1 MFQEGC
7 GFVGKERLATPE
19 CHNVMY
25 MLAVHQ
31 HFTFTDQTT
40 SLDQWPKVKSWF
52 NIIDSTE
59 VCLPPFQSIAFRI
72 YLSSIMTSASCAVA
86 GIRRDPQVDGKGRKK
101 SFAEKQLWGST
112 KSVVGQSRS
121 YVLLYEKRNEKVEI

>member
-72 YLSSIMTSASCAVA
+72 NPSSIMTSASCAVA
-86 GIRRDPQVDGKGRKK
+86 GIRRDPRVDGKGRKK